1 MPFIVEKKN
10 EYVPAPEGRF
20 RAVVC
25 DVQDLG
31 EVNGQFGTKHKCRV
45 SFQLDELTPKGQRF
59 IVGRQYTVSLHQSS
73 ALRELLTTLLGADF
87 EGERVDLET
96 LIGSPCIVA
105 IQQNQGADGNIYG
118 NVASVVPMPRGAE
131 GITVE
136 GYTRHKDREA
146 KLVSQ
151 PRHHQATAKKPK
163 PTAETDADGSTDDD
177 VPF

>member
-1 MPFIVEKKN
+1 VPFIVEKKN